1 MIGLKQVEA
10 MIKRRLPDAQVV
22 VKDIKGGGDHLEALV
37 VSAEFE
43 GKTRVRQ
50 HQLVYSA
57 LQEALDS
64 EAIHA
69 LALRTYTPQ
78 TWEMTQS
85 AL

>member
-1 MIGLKQVEA
+1 MIGLEQVEA
-10 MIKRRLPDAQVV
+10 MIKGRLPDAQVV
-22 VKDIKGGGDHLEALV
+22 IKDIKGGGNHLEALV

-78 TWEMTQS
+78 TWEMAQS
-85 AL
+85 AV